1 MDWTIHLS
9 DVVTL
14 FPPLTET
21 NKTHYPSS
29 TQEPSNCAQWHLD
42 ACGIGPSRLEITPWV
57 GEWKL
62 QTWLCFHHPE
72 CCLNYWE
79 ECRNNQEA
87 DTYQTLS
94 IESFYSENIFFFV
107 WDHQDKQQ

>member
-57 GEWKL
+57 GNESSKRGSVFTTPNAAWIFGRNAEITKKL
-62 QTWLCFHHPE
+62 TRIKH
-72 CCLNYWE
+72 
-79 ECRNNQEA
+79 
-87 DTYQTLS
+87 
-94 IESFYSENIFFFV
+94 
-107 WDHQDKQQ
+107 

>member
-42 ACGIGPSRLEITPWV
+42 ACGIGPSRLEIMGWGMKAPNVALFFTTP
-57 GEWKL
+57 
-62 QTWLCFHHPE
+62 
-72 CCLNYWE
+72 N
-79 ECRNNQEA
+79 A
-87 DTYQTLS
+87 A
-94 IESFYSENIFFFV
+94 
-107 WDHQDKQQ
+107 